1 MSTEPL
7 QLTVAGGIATIAIN
21 RPEKRNAMSL
31 SMWRDLSKYVAAC
44 ADDPDVLAIVLRGG
58 EAAFASGAD
67 LEEILRVADSDV
79 GRWELMNAVRAAEQ
93 SLVDCPKP
101 SIAMIRGI
109 CIGGG
114 VELALGCDLR
124 FAAETARFA
133 IPPAKLGLVYSLSST
148 RHLIEL
154 VGLGRARDLLYS
166 ARAFDAAEALSLGLV
181 ERVFDDGDL
190 ERETLAYVQGL
201 AMRSQYSIRAAKA
214 ISASAMTGGTDD
226 DQAVR
231 EIRGNAFSGEDL
243 REGLAAFAVK
253 RSPRFTWR

>member
-133 IPPAKLGLVYSLSST
+133 IPPAKLGL
-148 RHLIEL
+148 IEL

-201 AMRSQYSIRAAKA
+201 AMRSQYSNRAAKA